1 MGVVTA
7 SMVTTQLSAEP
18 KLHHTRDA
26 KYDGTAKPESDMN
39 IVGRHAGGSGGARRR
54 RGSGVV
60 VTEGGRDLTS
70 AMPMADC
77 D

>member
-39 IVGRHAGGSGGARRR
+39 IVGRHAGGSGGRDEDE
-54 RGSGVV
+54 GVEWWLPRV
-60 VTEGGRDLTS
+60 GAT
-70 AMPMADC
+70 
-77 D
+77 